1 MTGDVD
7 LARGVDGIERN
18 GVSAIEAQHTHP
30 LERNRFA
37 QQHRDT
43 RKRHVE
49 RRRFGHQARQRG
61 EERMCHVL
69 RASIMPRPRMPV
81 LAPALPGVTGNYV
94 RPRTHRQTSTSSSG
108 SRVLR
113 TCSLLSKTCTWP
125 PIGCRRSLTE
135 PGSDDEKAR
144 RMGNLAK
151 EEGSVKG
158 K

>member
-18 GVSAIEAQHTHP
+18 GVSAIEAQHTQP
-30 LERNRFA
+30 LERNRLA

-81 LAPALPGVTGNYV
+81 LAPGVAWRDRQL
-94 RPRTHRQTSTSSSG
+94 RPHMQSF
-108 SRVLR
+108 VENLHVAAD
-113 TCSLLSKTCTWP
+113 WV
-125 PIGCRRSLTE
+125 RRSLTE

-144 RMGNLAK
+144 SYAEFEVSWL
-151 EEGSVKG
+151 GSRAIGERRRVCKR
-158 K
+158 KVE